1 MDMDSSQLRAFVTVA
16 ELRSFSRASLQLN
29 RVQSGVSQLIQRF
42 EANINAKLFVR
53 EHGRISLTAEGEALL
68 PYAIKMLAINDEAV
82 AMLCRSQPAD
92 CLRIGTSDTYAACFL
107 PPILAMCKDIRSN
120 LQIELHCGYSE
131 KIWGDFACGDL
142 DIVLTQNCPADIIS
156 ETLHIEPLQ
165 WVCSKASDVH
175 RAETVPLA
183 LFTRGCADRDLAVK
197 TLAKAKKDYAICYQS
212 TSQAG
217 ILAAVSSGMAVSAI
231 AASTQTPSFKSL
243 DESDGYPALGNL
255 EISLAYRDHRDH
267 RDDSATSLFANAARY
282 YFKTLPKSA
291 HA

>member
-1 MDMDSSQLRAFVTVA
+1 MDLDTSQLRAFVTVA

-29 RVQSGVSQLIQRF
+29 RVQSAVSQLIQRF
-42 EANINAKLFVR
+42 EANISAKLFVR
-53 EHGRISLTAEGEALL
+53 ERGRISLTAEGEALL
-68 PYAIKMLAINDEAV
+68 PYAIKMLAINDEA
-82 AMLCRSQPAD
+82 AGMLRRSQPTD

-107 PPILAMCKDIRSN
+107 PPILAVCREANSN

-142 DIVLTQNCPADIIS
+142 DVVLTQSCPADIIS

-175 RAETVPLA
+175 MANPVPLA

-217 ILAAVSSGMAVSAI
+217 ILAAVSSGTVVSAM
-231 AASTQTPSFKSL
+231 AASTQTSSFKSL

-255 EISLAYRDHRDH
+255 EISLAYHDH
-267 RDDSATSLFANAARY
+267 RDDSATSLFANVARY
-282 YFKTLPKSA
+282 YFKTLPKRT